1 MKVYGAL
8 LSPFVRKV
16 CVALSEKSMAYEL
29 VLSSPGSPDPDFLAA
44 SPFGKI
50 PAIKDGDYT
59 LADSTAIVAYLE
71 AKQPR
76 PALLPAEAEA
86 RGRAMWFDEFADTVF
101 ATSGLKILFNRLVGP
116 RLLKLPYDEAIALQ
130 GEAELPRILDYLES
144 VAPEAGWPEAGWL
157 VGDFTL
163 GDISV
168 ASMLRSLA
176 YVGHGPDAAKYPKTA
191 AWYARVAARPGWLAV
206 AELEAPVA
214 ERLMPKV

>member
-16 CVALSEKSMAYEL
+16 CVAAAEKGMEYEL
-29 VLSSPGSPDPDFLAA
+29 ALSSPGSPDPDFMAA

-50 PAIKDGDYT
+50 PAIKDGDYM
-59 LADSTAIVAYLE
+59 LADSTAIICYME
-71 AKQPR
+71 AKQPSI
-76 PALLPAEAEA
+76 ALLPTEAQA
-86 RGRAMWFDEFADTVF
+86 RGRAMWFDEFADTIF

-144 VAPEAGWPEAGWL
+144 VAPKSGWL

-168 ASMLRSLA
+168 ASMLRSLS
-176 YVGHGPDAAKYPKTA
+176 YVGHGPNAAKYPKTA
-191 AWYARVAARPGWLAV
+191 AWYERVAARPGWLAV

-214 ERLMPKV
+214 ERLMPKA